1 MVEDHEVQLG
11 NSVARLERLRSK
23 HERLA
28 KVLVS
33 AQAGVQVMKNISYH
47 HQT

>member
-33 AQAGVQVMKNISYH
+33 AKAGVQV
-47 HQT
+47 TTL